1 MANLQSLANDVATRL
16 TSIADRASS
25 VTRGVALLTTAS
37 VGLAYVVGLLVFP
50 SPWRWVWA
58 GIGLV
63 LCLIPAIAIWTAH
76 RRLRRIPKTFTATVA
91 DVQTLMAD
99 VSVRKALYDLADRD
113 PEQDRTSSL
122 IELGKELN
130 TLRTVLAPKRETLT
144 NLWSNITA
152 ITALPGLMALGVVGS
167 FVALIFSVATVILGL
182 AL

>member
-1 MANLQSLANDVATRL
+1 MANLQSLADDVATRL
-16 TSIADRASS
+16 TSIADRASN
-25 VTRGVALLTTAS
+25 VTRGIGLLTTAS

-58 GIGLV
+58 VVGLV
-63 LCLIPAIAIWTAH
+63 LGAIPVVAISTAH
-76 RRLRRIPKTFTATVA
+76 RRLRRIPKTFTETVA

-99 VSVRKALYDLADRD
+99 AGVRSALYDLVERD
-113 PEQDRTSSL
+113 PEKDRTSSL

-130 TLRTVLAPKRETLT
+130 TLRVALAPKRETLT
-144 NLWSNITA
+144 NLWANITA
-152 ITALPGLMALGVVGS
+152 ITTLPGLMALGVVGS

>member
-1 MANLQSLANDVATRL
+1 MADLQSLADDVATRL
-16 TSIADRASS
+16 TGIADRAAG
-25 VTRGVALLTTAS
+25 VTRGVGLLTTAS

-50 SPWRWVWA
+50 SPWRWAWA
-58 GIGLV
+58 GVGLV
-63 LCLIPAIAIWTAH
+63 LCAIPAFAIWTAH
-76 RRLRRIPKTFTATVA
+76 YRLRRIPKTFTETVA
-91 DVQTLMAD
+91 DVRTLAAD
-99 VSVRKALYDLADRD
+99 GSVRRALYDLAERD

-130 TLRTVLAPKRETLT
+130 TLRTALGPKRETLT
-144 NLWSNITA
+144 NLWANVTA